1 MDSTNNFNLNLDLEE
16 TASSRVSQMQSI
28 QNESLE
34 LFKRKNQDY
43 GDAFANYGV
52 IGVLVRMGDKIARLQ
67 SISTKSVSLV
77 DSESLRDT
85 LIDLHN
91 YSAMAIMLLDEDDMK
106 KMRQQLDI
114 LKQHEFIDQD
124 LDATT
129 IHPNPPP
136 PTPIQATRPKW

>member
-1 MDSTNNFNLNLDLEE
+1 MDSTSKFNLNLELEE
-16 TASSRVSQMQSI
+16 TASSRVSQMQLI
-28 QNESLE
+28 QSEGLE

-43 GDAFANYGV
+43 GDAFAKYGV
-52 IGVLVRMGDKIARLQ
+52 VGVLVRMGDKIARLQ
-67 SISTKSVSLV
+67 SISTTSISLV
-77 DSESLRDT
+77 DTESLRDT

-91 YSAMAIMLLDEDDMK
+91 YSAMAIMLLDEDDLK

-114 LKQHEFIDQD
+114 LMQYQDQD

-136 PTPIQATRPKW
+136 PTPRQATRPKW